1 MESNAVADSHLSGR
15 LDYGVCTGAGKQAR
29 IADRDPVMPSEGAQD
44 IAVFWEFVLSEGR
57 HHASRI
63 GKGHAKSYYVTNG
76 EFMTDPTV
84 LDEPILFGG
93 DDQVH
98 PEPALVESALRS
110 KLGQSL
116 EGGRRQDGYRKQ
128 VEKQTDGHRGRKT
141 GFGEE
146 GRSKLLFDNCISV
159 ACGV

>member
-1 MESNAVADSHLSGR
+1 MESNAVADSHRSGR
-15 LDYGVCTGAGKQAR
+15 LDYGVCAGAGEQAR
-29 IADRDPVMPSEGAQD
+29 TADRDPVMPSEGAQD
-44 IAVFWEFVLSEGR
+44 VAVFKEFVLSEGR

-63 GKGHAKSYYVTNG
+63 GKGHAESYHVTNG
-76 EFMTDPTV
+76 ELMTDPTV

-98 PEPALVESALRS
+98 PEPALVELALRS

-128 VEKQTDGHRGRKT
+128 VEKQADGHGRRKT
-141 GFGEE
+141 DFGEE
-146 GRSKLLFDNCISV
+146 GRSKLLFDNCVSV
-159 ACGV
+159 TCGI